1 MIIFMKLNSNMTG
14 DTGGVGTDYLSEP
27 SMSFNRIRGVQYF
40 VFCVMFVDHCLSFGL
55 FSLGHCIVCPLV
67 SSNGSFQM
75 QPKPRALS
83 FKLFIL
89 VISVRVVMKTDELN
103 EYFDI

>member
-14 DTGGVGTDYLSEP
+14 DTGGVGTDYLSRP
-27 SMSFNRIRGVQYF
+27 SMGFNRIRVVQYF
-40 VFCVMFVDHCLSFGL
+40 VFCVMFVDHCLFFGL
-55 FSLGHCIVCPLV
+55 FSFGHCIVCPLA
-67 SSNGSFQM
+67 SSTGSFRM

-83 FKLFIL
+83 FKLCIL

>member
-1 MIIFMKLNSNMTG
+1 
-14 DTGGVGTDYLSEP
+14 
-27 SMSFNRIRGVQYF
+27 
-40 VFCVMFVDHCLSFGL
+40 
-55 FSLGHCIVCPLV
+55 
-67 SSNGSFQM
+67 M